1 VKRHL
6 LLLIGVSAATTLS
19 ACASVDSPDAPPA
32 PVGYASEARQG
43 AGSTETAQAGWL
55 PNLGSPVMTQ
65 FVEEALAAN
74 PSLLAAQARA
84 AAAEARADANA
95 GRRWPSLDLSLGG
108 SRTEAPD
115 LTGALATTDVLSAG
129 ATASWE
135 VDLWGRIAA
144 SSQASALDAAASAAD
159 AQNAALSVTGQTA
172 RAFVDLIAA
181 EERLALAEEDLSTRE
196 RALAITERRYEQ
208 GILSALSLRT
218 ARSQTASARA
228 GQAAAA
234 DALLASARRLQLLLG
249 RYPDGALRAGQALP
263 ALTPI
268 EAAGAPEALLQRP
281 DVVAAQAR
289 LLAAGFR
296 LEEARDALLPRLTLT
311 GRATGE
317 GGQFADALDGD
328 QIVRQL
334 IGGLAAPVFQGGA
347 LRADV
352 RANEAEQ
359 EAAAAQYVD
368 TVLNAWS
375 EVEAALSADQ
385 ALAVQEAEFA
395 NAAVEAREAQ
405 NLAEREYTRGV
416 ATIFEL
422 IDAYSR
428 RIDAER
434 ALIGARNERLSNRIS
449 FYVALGLAGLGDTP
463 AEEAGQ

>member
-1 VKRHL
+1 MKRHL
-6 LLLIGVSAATTLS
+6 LLLIGVSAATALS
-19 ACASVDSPDAPPA
+19 ACASVEEAEAPTAPAAYAGEGRQEAAWAADAQP
-32 PVGYASEARQG
+32 
-43 AGSTETAQAGWL
+43 GWL
-55 PNLGSPVMTQ
+55 PGLGSPVLTQ
-65 FVEEALAAN
+65 YVAEALTANSSLRAAE
-74 PSLLAAQARA
+74 ARA
-84 AAAEARADANA
+84 AAAEARSGILG
-95 GRRWPSLDLSLGG
+95 GRRWPSLDLSFGG
-108 SRTEAPD
+108 SRTEAPG
-115 LTGALATTDVLSAG
+115 LSGATTTTDLLTAG

-135 VDLWGRIAA
+135 IDLWGRLAAA
-144 SSQASALDAAASAAD
+144 SEASELDAAASAAD
-159 AQNAALSVTGQTA
+159 AQSAALSVTGQTA
-172 RAFVDLIAA
+172 RAYVDLVAA
-181 EERLALAEEDLSTRE
+181 EERLALAQEDLATRE
-196 RALAITERRYEQ
+196 RALSITERRYEQ

-234 DALLASARRLQLLLG
+234 DALLASSRRLQVLLG
-249 RYPDGALRAGQALP
+249 RYPDGALRAGGALP
-263 ALTPI
+263 ALGPI
-268 EAAGAPEALLQRP
+268 EAAGAPAALLQRP

-311 GRATGE
+311 GRANGD

-328 QIVRQL
+328 GMVRQL
-334 IGGLAAPVFQGGA
+334 IAGLTAPIFEGGA

-352 RANEAEQ
+352 RVNEAEQ
-359 EAAAAQYVD
+359 EAAAAQYVEA
-368 TVLNAWS
+368 VLGAWQ
-375 EVEAALSADQ
+375 EVEAALTADR

-395 NAAVEAREAQ
+395 NAATEARAAQ
-405 NLAEREYTRGV
+405 DLAEREYARGV

-449 FYVALGLAGLGDTP
+449 FYIALGLQGLEDTP